1 MGHLFSSTNFALTT
15 TETDARQRRII
26 LALCLGLAAVSI
38 ALLPFAS
45 QPGPEVPQIVPFYVA
60 VILLTDMITGF
71 LLLVQFREDR
81 SWSLLLLAC
90 GYLFTASMAI
100 PHLLTFPGGLF
111 GKDPVI
117 GGPQTSVW
125 IWLLWH
131 LCYPACA
138 LAAVV
143 VAVRPRP
150 VAAPWIC
157 PMIGV
162 ACGTVV
168 AAVVGLTLLT
178 TLGHDLLPPVVG
190 PGVTLLTR
198 TYVFGGVGV
207 GLAVAAITVIWVFLH
222 GRQVLYL
229 WLTLAL
235 TAFIFDIVLNFA
247 GLRRY
252 SFGWYL
258 GRANGMISASFL
270 LLLLLG
276 EITSLYR
283 RLGHALRSLTVVN
296 RTLEQRVAKRTQELE
311 VANRN
316 LRNALETTDNA
327 LREKNLLLREVYHR
341 VKNNLQVVDSLLL
354 LQASRLPDTA
364 GEALMDLRPRVNALG
379 LVHQQLMQSADLATF
394 SITAFLDDLC
404 RSLGVSFGVEDRGI
418 ILRMDAEPV
427 PVDLDLAIPL
437 GLLITELVSNAIKH
451 AFPSGQGG
459 EILVR
464 FQLSSP
470 GRARITVAD
479 TGRGMP
485 ENIPDN
491 TMGRQIIE
499 ALLLQMEAEM
509 QVINSNGTTVDVSL
523 PFGEGYNDDSR

>member
-1 MGHLFSSTNFALTT
+1 
-15 TETDARQRRII
+15 
-26 LALCLGLAAVSI
+26 
-38 ALLPFAS
+38 
-45 QPGPEVPQIVPFYVA
+45 
-60 VILLTDMITGF
+60 
-71 LLLVQFREDR
+71 
-81 SWSLLLLAC
+81 
-90 GYLFTASMAI
+90 
-100 PHLLTFPGGLF
+100 
-111 GKDPVI
+111 
-117 GGPQTSVW
+117 
-125 IWLLWH
+125 
-131 LCYPACA
+131 
-138 LAAVV
+138 
-143 VAVRPRP
+143 
-150 VAAPWIC
+150 
-157 PMIGV
+157 
-162 ACGTVV
+162 
-168 AAVVGLTLLT
+168 
-178 TLGHDLLPPVVG
+178 
-190 PGVTLLTR
+190 
-198 TYVFGGVGV
+198 
-207 GLAVAAITVIWVFLH
+207 
-222 GRQVLYL
+222 
-229 WLTLAL
+229 
-235 TAFIFDIVLNFA
+235 
-247 GLRRY
+247 
-252 SFGWYL
+252 
-258 GRANGMISASFL
+258 
-270 LLLLLG
+270 
-276 EITSLYR
+276 
-283 RLGHALRSLTVVN
+283 
-296 RTLEQRVAKRTQELE
+296 
-311 VANRN
+311 
-316 LRNALETTDNA
+316 
-327 LREKNLLLREVYHR
+327 
-341 VKNNLQVVDSLLL
+341 VVDSLLL